1 VGSGSGQRH
10 RRGAIHGGAARRRD
24 YSTPVRNYTRQRAK
38 QRAIGAGEVP
48 YLKVGSGDSSAA
60 TETRRWPGSTVAA
73 ARRTAGERG
82 QREIGRGMGNWC
94 AFRVADVG
102 AKLTVAMDT
111 AELQRR
117 GLRRRRSGVRAAR
130 ERWKRG
136 AGWCANEGGGGGEQ
150 GSGLKWP
157 RARWGEPHAR
167 RGRGDRGTHG
177 GGYAKT
183 EKPTSR
189 ARGAEREKKAGA
201 GAREAGLTGR
211 AHGQRESEGA
221 GVRGETAAP
230 TGGAGRAE
238 RGRRVRGRRPRRQAG
253 PAAQREEGGRGA
265 RARWA
270 DWAERPRGAGKWAA
284 LPFSFILNCFS
295 LFLFTF
301 PI

>member
-1 VGSGSGQRH
+1 
-10 RRGAIHGGAARRRD
+10 
-24 YSTPVRNYTRQRAK
+24 
-38 QRAIGAGEVP
+38 
-48 YLKVGSGDSSAA
+48 
-60 TETRRWPGSTVAA
+60 
-73 ARRTAGERG
+73 
-82 QREIGRGMGNWC
+82 M
-94 AFRVADVG
+94 
-102 AKLTVAMDT
+102 
-111 AELQRR
+111 
-117 GLRRRRSGVRAAR
+117 RAAR

-136 AGWCANEGGGGGEQ
+136 AGWCANEGGGDGEQ

-183 EKPTSR
+183 EKLTSR

-221 GVRGETAAP
+221 GARGEAAAP

-238 RGRRVRGRRPRRQAG
+238 RERGGCA
-253 PAAQREEGGRGA
+253 EGGRADRPGPLRRERRGER
-265 RARWA
+265 RAREVGRLGRK
-270 DWAERPRGAGKWAA
+270 AEGGRDVG
-284 LPFSFILNCFS
+284 CFAFFFYS
-295 LFLFTF
+295 ELFFPFLFTF